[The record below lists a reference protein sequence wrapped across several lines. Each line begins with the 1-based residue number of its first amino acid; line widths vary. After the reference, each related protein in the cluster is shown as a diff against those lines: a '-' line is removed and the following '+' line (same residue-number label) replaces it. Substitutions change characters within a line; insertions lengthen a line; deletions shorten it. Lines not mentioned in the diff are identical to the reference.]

1 MADRPDPRDTQ
12 MDATTLWREEI
23 YTDRKVG
30 TIRALQPVDANGQ
43 PDAVRKPVFVGEA
56 QIMTSM
62 GPLPVSFEIEAATL
76 GEAVSKYGPTAQ
88 VAVERT
94 VRELQDMRRQA
105 ASGLVIPQGAGGG
118 MGGFGPGGMPGGIP
132 GGGKIQLP

>member
-12 MDATTLWREEI
+12 MDAAALWREEI
-23 YTDRKVG
+23 YTDRKVR
-30 TIRALQPVDANGQ
+30 TIRALQPVGTDGK
-43 PDAVRKPVFVGEA
+43 PDPLRKPVFVGEA

-76 GEAVSKYGPTAQ
+76 SDAVSKYGDTAQ

-94 VRELQDMRRQA
+94 VKELQDLRRQA
-105 ASGLVIPQGAGGG
+105 ASGLVIPQGAAGTMGG
-118 MGGFGPGGMPGGIP
+118 GGFGPGG
-132 GGGKIQLP
+132 KIQLP